1 MNILLIT
8 TDQQRADTLGVE
20 GSPLGATPR
29 LDAFAREG
37 TRYAAARTQNP
48 LCQPARATI
57 LTGTYPSTH
66 GVTCNGIDLPFD
78 AADRSV
84 ATLLGA
90 AGYRTALI
98 GKAHF
103 ATAFPFAP
111 TGRVESVEG
120 SARVDPQWRGPYFG
134 FDHAELMLFGHNLRI
149 ADLMGRWNWIYGPPP
164 FGLHYAQYLFRDGF
178 DRGVARLEAMQPEAA
193 GATWDITQ
201 TWRNA
206 LPEEDHPTTWTADR
220 ACEWLRTVDGPFFGW
235 ISFSDP
241 HHPMDAPAPW
251 CDRYDPV
258 DVLEV
263 LPAIHPDEFDT
274 KPSLHES
281 LAHGVRQAQMEWAN
295 PGGANYTREQMA
307 MLTAGYYGMVAQLD
321 HAIGR
326 VLDTLAER
334 GLADDTLV
342 IITTDHGEFLGE
354 HQMIFK
360 GPFGYD
366 SLLHVPLLARGPGVV
381 AGAVVA
387 DPVGTIDL
395 APTMLQAAGLDV
407 PSWMEGRP
415 LDGSP
420 REHVLTE
427 NDFSILASIPMRTL
441 TTTRYK
447 LHHYDAAPIGELY
460 DLQEDPGEIV
470 NRFGDPA
477 YTAIRSDLEALLD
490 DVRNHDVRHEPVVGL
505 VA

>member
-29 LDAFAREG
+29 IDALAAAG

-66 GVTCNGIDLPFD
+66 GVTCNGIDLPLD
-78 AADRSV
+78 AEQRSV
-84 ATLLGA
+84 ATLLAREGHE
-90 AGYRTALI
+90 TAFF

-103 ATAFPFAP
+103 ATTYTFFP
-111 TGRVESVEG
+111 TGRIESVEG
-120 SARVDPQWRGPYFG
+120 SSRVDPQWRGPYFG
-134 FDHAELMLFGHNLRI
+134 FEHAELMIFGHNLRI
-149 ADLMGRWNWIYGPPP
+149 SELNGKWNWIYGPPP

-178 DRGVARLEAMQPEAA
+178 ERGVERLRLMQPEAA
-193 GATWDITQ
+193 GAKWDKTQ
-201 TWRNA
+201 TWRNQ
-206 LPEEDHPTTWTADR
+206 LPEEDHATTWVADR
-220 ACEWLRTVDGPFFGW
+220 ACEWLRGVDGPFFGW
-235 ISFSDP
+235 VSFTDP
-241 HHPMDAPAPW
+241 HHPMDPPAPW
-251 CDRYDPV
+251 CDRYAPE

-263 LPAIHPDEFDT
+263 LPAVHENEFDT
-274 KPSLHES
+274 KPELHKAIS
-281 LAHGVRQAQMEWAN
+281 RGMRNPAMEWAN
-295 PGGANYTREQMA
+295 PGGANYTREELATM
-307 MLTAGYYGMVAQLD
+307 TAGYYGMVAQLD
-321 HAIGR
+321 NAIGR
-326 VLDTLAER
+326 VIDTLDER

-342 IITTDHGEFLGE
+342 ICTTDHGEFLGE

-366 SLLHVPLLARGPGVV
+366 SLLRVPLVVRGPGVT
-381 AGAVVA
+381 AGTVVD

-395 APTMLQAAGLDV
+395 APTMLDAAGIEV
-407 PSWMEGRP
+407 PKWMEGRP
-415 LDGSP
+415 LRDLP

-427 NDFSILASIPMRTL
+427 NDFNIMVRIPMRTL

-447 LHHYDAAPIGELY
+447 LHRYLEAPFGELY

-470 NRFGDPA
+470 NRYDDPDYA
-477 YTAIRSDLEALLD
+477 AVKSDLLTLLD
-490 DVRNHDVRHEPVVGL
+490 DVMNHEVRKEPSVGL